1 MSDIENKS
9 ESPKRWRRSID
20 LPNGVSKS
28 VCVKE
33 IENGYIVEMYKSWTD
48 KDGNYKSE
56 ERTLYSP
63 ENPLKDMEPEID
75 GKLINDFLNPPI
87 NLM

>member
-20 LPNGVSKS
+20 TPNGSRS

-33 IENGYIVEMYKSWTD
+33 IENGFIIEMNKSWTD
-48 KDGNYKSE
+48 KEGNYKFE
-56 ERTLYSP
+56 EKTMYSP
-63 ENPLKDMEPEID
+63 ENPLEEKDLEID
-75 GKLINDFLNPPI
+75 SKMINDFINPPI